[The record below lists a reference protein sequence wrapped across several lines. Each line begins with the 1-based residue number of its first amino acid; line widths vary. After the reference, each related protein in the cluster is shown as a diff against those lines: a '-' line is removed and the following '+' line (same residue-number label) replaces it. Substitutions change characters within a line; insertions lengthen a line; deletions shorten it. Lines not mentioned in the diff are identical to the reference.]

1 MKSCKKAITVLP
13 PSLVHAAGS
22 DRFAESALECSM
34 SDLRLWGCLIE
45 IVEER
50 PDDTMEIMTTL
61 LAPTALIFHDTVP
74 ARSS

>member
-1 MKSCKKAITVLP
+1 
-13 PSLVHAAGS
+13 
-22 DRFAESALECSM
+22 M